1 MDPLARDRD
10 RDVRPERRPV
20 PGGPVRLVAL
30 NATPAGPIVR
40 LSGVG
45 VRRAGHWILAGLDL
59 TIGPGERW
67 VVIGPNGAGKTTM
80 LAVASTYLW
89 PTTGTVEVL
98 GERIGRVDARE
109 LRRRIG
115 YVSAA
120 LGSQIDQDLA
130 VIDVVVSARDAAI
143 APWWAAFGEA
153 DRAKARGCLARM
165 GCETL
170 ADRSFGTL
178 SSGERQ
184 RVQIARTL
192 MTEPAL
198 LLLDE
203 PAAGLDLGAR
213 EALVTRLAALAHGPD
228 PAAIVLVTHHI
239 EEIPPGF
246 DHALVMAEGR
256 LVAAGRIGSVLTSAT
271 VSAAYGLPLVVR
283 RRGGRFTA
291 HAAAR

>member
-1 MDPLARDRD
+1 
-10 RDVRPERRPV
+10 
-20 PGGPVRLVAL
+20 
-30 NATPAGPIVR
+30 

-45 VRRAGHWILAGLDL
+45 VRRGGRWILAGLDL
-59 TIGPGERW
+59 TIGPAERW
-67 VVIGPNGAGKTTM
+67 VVVGPNGAGKTTL

-109 LRRRIG
+109 LRRGIG
-115 YVSAA
+115 YVSASLA
-120 LGSQIDQDLA
+120 AQIDRDLS

-143 APWWAAFGEA
+143 APWWATFTDLDR
-153 DRAKARGCLARM
+153 DRAHGCLARM
-165 GCETL
+165 GCDAL
-170 ADRSFGTL
+170 ADREFGTL

-192 MTEPAL
+192 MTEPRL

-213 EALVTRLAALAHGPD
+213 EALVGRLAVLASRPD

-246 DHALVMAEGR
+246 THALVLAAGR
-256 LVAAGRIGSVLTSAT
+256 LVAAGPIASVLTSVT
-271 VSAAYGLPLVVR
+271 LTEAYGLPLVVR
-283 RRGGRFTA
+283 RRNGRFTA
-291 HAAAR
+291 HAVAG

>member
-1 MDPLARDRD
+1 M
-10 RDVRPERRPV
+10 V
-20 PGGPVRLVAL
+20 
-30 NATPAGPIVR
+30 
-40 LSGVG
+40 
-45 VRRAGHWILAGLDL
+45 
-59 TIGPGERW
+59 
-67 VVIGPNGAGKTTM
+67 GPNGAGKTTL

-89 PTTGTVEVL
+89 PTTGTVEIL
-98 GERIGRVDARE
+98 GEPIGRVDARE

-130 VIDVVVSARDAAI
+130 VLDVVVSARDAAI
-143 APWWAAFGEA
+143 APWWGSFGDD
-153 DRAKARGCLARM
+153 DRERARACLARM
-165 GCETL
+165 GCDDL

-192 MTEPAL
+192 MTEPAM

-213 EALVTRLAALAHGPD
+213 EALVTRLAALAGGSS

-246 DHALVMAEGR
+246 DHALVLADGR
-256 LVAAGRIGSVLTSAT
+256 PVAAGRIGTVLTSAT
-271 VSAAYGLPLVVR
+271 LSAAYGLPLVVR

-291 HAAAR
+291 HAAPR